1 MSKLCSDNMIF
12 TDDLLA
18 EVNVKILKH
27 FVKKLNIEK
36 NPLLD

>member
-1 MSKLCSDNMIF
+1 MSKLCS
-12 TDDLLA
+12 DDLLA